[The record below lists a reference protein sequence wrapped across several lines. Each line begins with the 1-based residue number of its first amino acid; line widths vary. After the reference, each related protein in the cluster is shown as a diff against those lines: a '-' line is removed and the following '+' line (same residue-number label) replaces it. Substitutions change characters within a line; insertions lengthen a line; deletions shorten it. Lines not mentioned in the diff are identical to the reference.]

1 MSGPERPARPITGAD
16 LARLIDHTA
25 LKPTTTAADI
35 DVLCSEAIRYGFW
48 SVCVS
53 PVYVGRA
60 ALRLRGSGSRISAV
74 VSFPHGTS
82 TTEVKL
88 AEARRAIE
96 DGAREIDMV
105 CNIGALKSG
114 DDGLF
119 SSDIGEL
126 SALCRG
132 RGALLKVILEC
143 CYLDEGEKVR
153 GALLA
158 EGAGADFVKTSTG
171 FGSGGATREDVALLR
186 KTVSGRVK
194 VKAAGGI
201 GTAEKALEML
211 NAGSDRLGTSSGV
224 KIMES
229 FGGLG

>member
-1 MSGPERPARPITGAD
+1 MSSPERAARLPRSD

-25 LKPTTTAADI
+25 LRPTTTTADI
-35 DVLCSEAIRYGFW
+35 DALCSEAIRYGFW

-53 PVYVGRA
+53 PVHVRRA
-60 ALRLRGSGSRISAV
+60 ALTLRGSGSRVSAV

-82 TTEVKL
+82 TPEVKL
-88 AEARRAIE
+88 AEARKAIE
-96 DGAREIDMV
+96 DGAQELDMV

-114 DDGLF
+114 DDGAF
-119 SSDIGEL
+119 SSEIGSL
-126 SALCRG
+126 SELCRG
-132 RGALLKVILEC
+132 RGVILKVILEC

-158 EGAGADFVKTSTG
+158 ERAGADFVKTSTG
-171 FGSGGATREDVALLR
+171 FGSGGATKEDVALLR
-186 KTVSGRVK
+186 KTVSAKVK

-201 GTAEKALEML
+201 GTVEKALEML
-211 NAGSDRLGTSSGV
+211 NAGADRLGTSSGV

-229 FGGLG
+229 FGGAG